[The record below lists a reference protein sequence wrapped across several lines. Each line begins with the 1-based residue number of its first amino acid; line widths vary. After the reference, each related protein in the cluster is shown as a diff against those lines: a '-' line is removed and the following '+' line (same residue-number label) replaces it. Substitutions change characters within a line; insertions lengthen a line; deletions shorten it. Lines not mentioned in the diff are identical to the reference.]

1 MSKALIVYSSRTGQ
15 TKVIGEF
22 IVEGLRISGVESASL
37 GEGIKAAHEYG
48 KEIAKK
54 LEE

>member
-1 MSKALIVYSSRTGQ
+1 M
-15 TKVIGEF
+15 IGEF
-22 IVEGLRISGVESASL
+22 IIEGLRISGVESASH
-37 GEGIKAAHEYG
+37 GGGIKLAHEYG